1 MRLQIAVLIATATT
15 ALVLACAKD
24 PKVPYTPADAGVAYV
39 PVAPPPDASTPIA
52 AGPSDA
58 SAPDPAAAAA
68 EAALDVAL
76 MALADKDAPGMK
88 PEGQPLRATL
98 KESEHAEMIV
108 TLLPGRCYTIIA
120 MSPPQ
125 QIADVLIKLNMMPFN
140 AEALHS
146 SKEKN
151 PAFIG
156 RGKTPTCPVAPIAI
170 QYKIEVVAK
179 KGEGRVLAQ
188 MFSRAK

>member
-1 MRLQIAVLIATATT
+1 MRLAITPLIVAAAA
-15 ALVLACAKD
+15 ALPAGCSKD
-24 PKVPYTPADAGVAYV
+24 PNVPYHAPDAGVTYV
-39 PVAPPPDASTPIA
+39 PVTPPPPV
-52 AGPSDA
+52 DA
-58 SAPDPAAAAA
+58 SAPIATSDAGPETAATAA

-88 PEGQPLRATL
+88 PDGQPIRATL
-98 KESEHAEMIV
+98 KETEHAETIV

-125 QIADVLIKLNMMPFN
+125 QISDVEIRLNMMPFN

-151 PAFIG
+151 PAYIG

-170 QYKIEVVAK
+170 QYKIEVTAK
-179 KGEGRVLAQ
+179 KGAGSVIAQ
-188 MFSRAK
+188 LFSRAK